1 MLLRM
6 QERLHKEN
14 QRRVAVMQFDLRVAK
29 VTHSFQ
35 LNCFAI
41 KRKLSCR
48 KCAGRYMRL
57 IFMYHVAGPS

>member
-14 QRRVAVMQFDLRVAK
+14 QRRVAVMQLDLRVAE

-35 LNCFAI
+35 LNCA
-41 KRKLSCR
+41 LQSNGSYPAESVS
-48 KCAGRYMRL
+48 AG
-57 IFMYHVAGPS
+57 I